1 MHKQRGGC
9 KTERERNEICNR
21 LANLEEDGSQQ
32 RTDLVNT
39 RLLIEGTREALANHR
54 EAQRQA
60 LEAVQQRIDAAMV
73 SVGRLADVVREHA
86 RNHRGGR
93 RRRTRRR
100 RKSRRKGRRRRRK
113 THRN

>member
-9 KTERERNEICNR
+9 KTERERKEICNR
-21 LANLEEDGSQQ
+21 LKHLEEDGSQQ
-32 RTDLVNT
+32 RTDLVNMMM
-39 RLLIEGTREALANHR
+39 RIEGTREALANHR
-54 EAQRQA
+54 EAQQQA
-60 LEAVQQRIDAAMV
+60 LEAVQQRIDATAM

>member
-32 RTDLVNT
+32 RTDLVNA
-39 RLLIEGTREALANHR
+39 RMRIEGTREALANRR

-60 LEAVQQRIDAAMV
+60 LEAVHQRITNTMITL
-73 SVGRLADVVREHA
+73 GRLADVVLERPD
-86 RNHRGGR
+86 RIGGG